1 VRRFVLVTLAAC
13 SGPDAAT
20 EQPDA
25 AVVPDAAIEIDAP
38 PAVTGFGELS
48 GMCGVLDTEITET
61 SPSLIRA
68 TFTFARGY
76 DDTMDR
82 ALLTA
87 GGQTLAATPNAGGSS
102 GLSEIFAY
110 EQVARC
116 EGASLLKTETQVTY
130 DVMGKI
136 TDMLVTIDGEKI
148 GISVTRVQTYPL
160 GTPYEL
166 SAATTLITKK
176 LNDIKASS
184 MNVAATDKWRKQIL
198 ALLAWDDAAADVM
211 EQAWVGLDPTVKA
224 DTIVV
229 LTTTD
234 GEDTFIYTNM

>member
-1 VRRFVLVTLAAC
+1 M
-13 SGPDAAT
+13 GPDAGGT
-20 EQPDA
+20 
-25 AVVPDAAIEIDAP
+25 PDAAIEIDAP
-38 PAVTGFGELS
+38 PTASGFGELS

-68 TFTFARGY
+68 RFTFARGY

-82 ALLTA
+82 SLLTP

-102 GLSEIFAY
+102 ALSEIFAY
-110 EQVARC
+110 EQIARC
-116 EGASLLKTETQVTY
+116 EQATLLKTETQIVY
-130 DVMGKI
+130 DIMGKI
-136 TDMLVTIDGEKI
+136 TDMLVKIDGENI
-148 GISVTRVQTYPL
+148 GVSVTRVQTYPL

-184 MNVAATDKWRKQIL
+184 MNVAETDRWRKQIL
-198 ALLAWDDAAADVM
+198 AMLAWDDAAADVM
-211 EQAWVGLDPTVKA
+211 EQAWVGLDPSVKA

-229 LTTTD
+229 MTTTD

>member
-1 VRRFVLVTLAAC
+1 VRRFVLPLLAAC

-20 EQPDA
+20 QPDA
-25 AVVPDAAIEIDAP
+25 ATMPDGAIEIDAP
-38 PAVTGFGELS
+38 PTATGFGELS
-48 GMCGVLDTEITET
+48 GMCGVLDTELTEA

-68 TFTFARGY
+68 RFTFARGY
-76 DDTMDR
+76 NDSADR
-82 ALLTA
+82 ALLTP

-116 EGASLLKTETQVTY
+116 EQATLLKTETQVVY

-176 LNDIKASS
+176 LNDIKAST
-184 MNVAATDKWRKQIL
+184 MNVSMADEWKKQIL

-211 EQAWVGLDPTVKA
+211 EQAWNGLDASVKA
-224 DTIVV
+224 DTIV
-229 LTTTD
+229 LMTTTD
-234 GEDTFIYTNM
+234 GDDTFIYTNM